1 MVHFLYRIVLWLA
14 LPFVIAYHLYRS
26 VSRGRRPAFAERFG
40 AVANDGLAAL
50 GGDRPI
56 LVHAVSVGETIA
68 VKPLLKA
75 LKERFPERR
84 IVVSNVT
91 ETGRSVAERL
101 SEPDLC
107 VYFPFDY
114 RFAANRFLA
123 ALRPAIILVVETEIW
138 PNFLRAARNKGIPA
152 VMVNGRISD
161 RSFGR
166 YLRLRWFFSRVLADF
181 SRFCMQTGEDARR
194 IVAMG
199 APPDRVDVTRNLKYD
214 LPAASFS
221 AAEKEAIRG
230 DYRISS
236 GIAVATFGST
246 HQGEDEAVIAACRR
260 LLAAGSEFMMVVAP
274 RHPERVPQVA
284 DLLRR
289 EGMPFTL
296 RSQLAGRSEPL
307 RTGEVLLV
315 DSVGELLRL
324 YAVSDV
330 VFVGGSLVPTGG
342 HNILE
347 PASLR
352 VPVLFG
358 PHMSNFR
365 EAAALVLSYGCGMQ
379 VQDGEELATVLDAL
393 LMDSER
399 RRAMGESGT
408 RLMAENSGSTLLHLD
423 AIAKVLAANSDS
435 PTLTL
440 PRWER
445 ER

>member
-1 MVHFLYRIVLWLA
+1 
-14 LPFVIAYHLYRS
+14 
-26 VSRGRRPAFAERFG
+26 
-40 AVANDGLAAL
+40 
-50 GGDRPI
+50 
-56 LVHAVSVGETIA
+56 
-68 VKPLLKA
+68 
-75 LKERFPERR
+75 
-84 IVVSNVT
+84 
-91 ETGRSVAERL
+91 
-101 SEPDLC
+101 
-107 VYFPFDY
+107 
-114 RFAANRFLA
+114 
-123 ALRPAIILVVETEIW
+123 
-138 PNFLRAARNKGIPA
+138 
-152 VMVNGRISD
+152 
-161 RSFGR
+161 
-166 YLRLRWFFSRVLADF
+166 
-181 SRFCMQTGEDARR
+181 
-194 IVAMG
+194 
-199 APPDRVDVTRNLKYD
+199 
-214 LPAASFS
+214 
-221 AAEKEAIRG
+221 
-230 DYRISS
+230 
-236 GIAVATFGST
+236 
-246 HQGEDEAVIAACRR
+246 
-260 LLAAGSEFMMVVAP
+260 
-274 RHPERVPQVA
+274 
-284 DLLRR
+284 
-289 EGMPFTL
+289 MPFTL
-296 RSQLAGRSEPL
+296 RSQLAGRSESF

-408 RLMAENSGSTLLHLD
+408 RLMEENSGSTLLHLD